1 MIEEIYIRTD
11 DDPKYI
17 DTIIEHSNELEM
29 LLGKIL
35 MILKT
40 RKGEVL
46 GDPAFGVSLEDYLFT
61 FELDENRIRNEISNQ
76 ISMYAPESSMFDIKI
91 EIKRFKG
98 TVRDIVLLDF
108 IIDGRKSLGLLVK

>member
-1 MIEEIYIRTD
+1 MIKEIYIRTS

-17 DTIIEHSNELEM
+17 DTALEHSEEVEM
-29 LLGKIL
+29 LLGKIM

-46 GDPAFGVSLEDYLFT
+46 GDPDFGVSLEDYLFT
-61 FELDENRIRNEISNQ
+61 FELNEERIRSEIFDQ
-76 ISMYAPESSMFDIKI
+76 IIMYMPEAENFNLKL

-98 TVRDIVLLDF
+98 TVRDLILLDF
-108 IIDGRKSLGLLVK
+108 LIDGRKALGVLVK

>member
-1 MIEEIYIRTD
+1 MIREIYIRTQ

-17 DTIIEHSNELEM
+17 STALEHSEEIEM

-40 RKGEVL
+40 KKGEVL
-46 GDPAFGVSLEDYLFT
+46 GDPDFGVNLEDYLCT
-61 FELDENRIRNEISNQ
+61 FDLDEERIRKEIFNQ
-76 ISMYAPESSMFDIKI
+76 ITIYIPEAVIFNLKL

-98 TVRDIVLLDF
+98 SVRDFILLDF
-108 IIDGRKSLGLLVK
+108 VVDGRRSLGVLVK